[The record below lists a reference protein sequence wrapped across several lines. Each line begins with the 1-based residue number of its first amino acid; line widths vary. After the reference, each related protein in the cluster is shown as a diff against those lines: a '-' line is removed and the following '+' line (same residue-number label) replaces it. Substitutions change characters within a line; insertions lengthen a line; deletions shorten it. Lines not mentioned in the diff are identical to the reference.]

1 MKIVKGKPDFMLHMM
16 AYLLKF
22 KIIFINASDV
32 FRVLVQSEQSK
43 IPVTVYTDDRYN
55 GICFRPWASTQKTY
69 RQNRICM

>member
-1 MKIVKGKPDFMLHMM
+1 MLHIM

-43 IPVTVYTDDRYN
+43 IPVTVYTNDRYH
-55 GICFRPWASTQKTY
+55 GLCFRLRASTLKTY
-69 RQNRICM
+69 RQNRICMHL